1 MKLILPLLSF
11 FLFFIACKQDKST
24 PVSSQEMT
32 EKKML
37 PSNSEYS
44 DNFEKTV
51 YTTSTGKSIELI
63 TYSKS
68 SSINDFAVVAVDFP
82 NSKDSLIIKD
92 SDPFQEAVLKD
103 LDANG
108 YDELYIMTRSV
119 GSGSY
124 ASIFGFASNQD
135 LSLTSIYLPDI
146 SENDIQK
153 GNPFYGYMGHDSI
166 YFNETRLFRKFP
178 IYNEGDANCCPTGG
192 NKILSYQLKAG
203 EATWILEIEN

>member
-1 MKLILPLLSF
+1 M
-11 FLFFIACKQDKST
+11 
-24 PVSSQEMT
+24 
-32 EKKML
+32 
-37 PSNSEYS
+37 
-44 DNFEKTV
+44 
-51 YTTSTGKSIELI
+51 
-63 TYSKS
+63 
-68 SSINDFAVVAVDFP
+68 DFP
-82 NSKDSLIIKD
+82 NTKDSLVIKD
-92 SDPFQEAVLKD
+92 SDPIQDAVLKD

-108 YDELYIMTRSV
+108 YDELYIMTRSI

-124 ASIFGFASNQD
+124 ASVFGFASNQD

-153 GNPFYGYMGHDSI
+153 GMPFYGYMGHDSI

-203 EATWILEIEN
+203 EATWILELEK

>member
-1 MKLILPLLSF
+1 MKLILPLFSF

-24 PVSSQEMT
+24 PTTSQEMT

-44 DNFEKTV
+44 DDFEKTIF
-51 YTTSTGKSIELI
+51 TTSTGKSLELI

-68 SSINDFAVVAVDFP
+68 SSLNDFAVVAVDFP
-82 NSKDSLIIKD
+82 NTKDSLVIKD
-92 SDPFQEAVLKD
+92 SDPIQDAVLKD

-108 YDELYIMTRSV
+108 YDELYIMTRSI

-124 ASIFGFASNQD
+124 ASVFGFASNQD

-153 GNPFYGYMGHDSI
+153 GMPFYG
-166 YFNETRLFRKFP
+166 
-178 IYNEGDANCCPTGG
+178 
-192 NKILSYQLKAG
+192 
-203 EATWILEIEN
+203 